1 VECRHAVAKAGCG
14 MRMTYE
20 AISLRRHYPNQVVG
34 IVVQP
39 FGFSTSQLNR
49 D

>member
-1 VECRHAVAKAGCG
+1 
-14 MRMTYE
+14 MTYE

-34 IVVQP
+34 IAVQP
-39 FGFSTSQLNR
+39 FGFPASQLNR